1 MVEAAEAAYRRT
13 YLASDRRLERHVRA
27 APGTTSVTG
36 ALPAVG
42 ATLDG
47 RSPFWARVRGMH
59 VPAGSTA
66 SLTKAQLE
74 VLIGI
79 VIVELP

>member
-1 MVEAAEAAYRRT
+1 MVEAAEATYRRT

-47 RSPFWARVRGMH
+47 R
-59 VPAGSTA
+59 
-66 SLTKAQLE
+66 
-74 VLIGI
+74 
-79 VIVELP
+79 

>member
-13 YLASDRRLERHVRA
+13 YLASDRRLERDVRA
-27 APGTTSVTG
+27 APGNTSVTG

-47 RSPFWARVRGMH
+47 R
-59 VPAGSTA
+59 
-66 SLTKAQLE
+66 
-74 VLIGI
+74 
-79 VIVELP
+79 